1 MIFNYFLDYHT
12 NKNHL
17 FFRGTSSA
25 LTSLTLVL
33 SLSCLLLVSIK
44 GIATVN
50 QNSLS
55 LLTNKKNREESA
67 KKKSNLGSGHK
78 SRTKL
83 STHDS
88 RKKAKPKMWNTLIR
102 DFLIGR

>member
-67 KKKSNLGSGHK
+67 KKKIK
-78 SRTKL
+78 FRQWSRVTNKTQYSRLTKKGKTKNVEHPN
-83 STHDS
+83 S
-88 RKKAKPKMWNTLIR
+88 
-102 DFLIGR
+102 